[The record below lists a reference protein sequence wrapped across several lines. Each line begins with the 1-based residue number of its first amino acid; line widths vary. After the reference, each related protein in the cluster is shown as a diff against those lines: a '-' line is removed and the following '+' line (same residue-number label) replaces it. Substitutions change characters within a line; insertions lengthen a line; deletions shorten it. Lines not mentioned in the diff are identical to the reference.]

1 MSDTE
6 LNSETRD
13 TELSVEPTVAVPD
26 LSDLLMSVDFD
37 SKPLSY
43 DLELEDQFGV
53 HKWGSLAIELIAL
66 PLHHDEI
73 IKKYGLSDTQFAL
86 LMENK
91 LFKEVY
97 KETESSI
104 SALVANGAFQLNA
117 RRLAEQGLAVLREV
131 MRHGNYG
138 EKLNAVKM
146 AALYAGLDPSLHK
159 KDKDVQVNTG
169 VQLVVNFSGSL
180 PTPSAFKDKN
190 VIIEAVADEVE

>member
-1 MSDTE
+1 MSDTA
-6 LNSETRD
+6 LSEEEKVPD
-13 TELSVEPTVAVPD
+13 VQVPD
-26 LSDLLMSVDFD
+26 LSDLVMQVDFD
-37 SKPLSY
+37 KRPL
-43 DLELEDQFGV
+43 DFALNEAEEFGV
-53 HKWGSLAIELIAL
+53 HKWGALAIELIAE
-66 PLHHDEI
+66 PLHREEI
-73 IKKYGLSDTQFAL
+73 VRKYGLSDTQFAL

-159 KDKDVQVNTG
+159 KDKEVQVNTG

-180 PTPSAFKDKN
+180 PAPSAFKNNNN